1 MEEKK
6 PRKEPL
12 SIDSIVERVTKGL
25 IPSTDGESTYKP
37 IHLKASSKF
46 IQELQTGEWVYN
58 IIHAVPT
65 VGKTT
70 YEFLEKLSSQLVSSG
85 KANEGLNE
93 LARRLR
99 DDLSEEDVNALFRE
113 YKDSDLKNHL
123 NNPINIVIIDRLKS
137 FGLDHIQRIHLQLQR
152 QYTSLYS
159 LLGQIKPLEEKIGSG
174 RLSEN
179 DRYAYLNAR
188 RQYIGRVAGIIKK
201 IEEERKAVSIILSSG
216 IPGIE
221 AGYQKENYPFIERGN
236 VSLEQFDPELKER
249 YHEYQEEFEE
259 ALEKNNPDTIVSG
272 FMGLE
277 SCSFRQNDVARS
289 LVGRKSVGTK
299 YFSSFAREFYYQDDV
314 FAKDLFTM
322 VSDSVAVVGSYYQ
335 NFNASNFEAFR
346 YYQDIMGRYG
356 KGMISPE
363 KVVSSIQSIAQESY
377 DNLERVV
384 DESSSIIDVSEIRSN
399 LGSLIK
405 NPIDILSLPEMNA
418 LPKDD
423 RDRLLFAFASCTFA
437 VQVATLMDHKYSSLT
452 AQDMVRDS
460 EKDPG
465 DKGKVY

>member
-1 MEEKK
+1 
-6 PRKEPL
+6 
-12 SIDSIVERVTKGL
+12 
-25 IPSTDGESTYKP
+25 
-37 IHLKASSKF
+37 
-46 IQELQTGEWVYN
+46 
-58 IIHAVPT
+58 
-65 VGKTT
+65 
-70 YEFLEKLSSQLVSSG
+70 
-85 KANEGLNE
+85 
-93 LARRLR
+93 
-99 DDLSEEDVNALFRE
+99 
-113 YKDSDLKNHL
+113 
-123 NNPINIVIIDRLKS
+123 
-137 FGLDHIQRIHLQLQR
+137 
-152 QYTSLYS
+152 
-159 LLGQIKPLEEKIGSG
+159 
-174 RLSEN
+174 
-179 DRYAYLNAR
+179 
-188 RQYIGRVAGIIKK
+188 
-201 IEEERKAVSIILSSG
+201 
-216 IPGIE
+216 
-221 AGYQKENYPFIERGN
+221 
-236 VSLEQFDPELKER
+236 
-249 YHEYQEEFEE
+249 
-259 ALEKNNPDTIVSG
+259 
-272 FMGLE
+272 MGLE

-299 YFSSFAREFYYQDDV
+299 YFSSFAKEFYYQDDV

-460 EKDPG
+460 EKDSV